1 MKNARETKNTLDCS
15 IDFLSIV
22 LQIRASMSVLNRRKS
37 TKALARQQLA
47 QYINQE
53 NVDETDLLLPPEY
66 TLDNIEQQLG
76 SAKRSFWQ
84 PRECFLPV
92 AALSPLHLM
101 LT

>member
-1 MKNARETKNTLDCS
+1 METPKIHNDDYIMSENCTCAINTE
-15 IDFLSIV
+15 
-22 LQIRASMSVLNRRKS
+22 QIRAPMSVLNRRKS

-84 PRECFLPV
+84 PREFSSCRRFC
-92 AALSPLHLM
+92 LHF
-101 LT
+101 T